1 MKHTIL
7 SGSSRKNSISL
18 RVSKALERVL
28 MEQGENEVE
37 VVSFED
43 YDIPF
48 FNHDFDPD
56 NLTPFQLRLTNAMRS
71 GHTIIF
77 VTPEYN
83 WFPSAEMVHLVHRL
97 GDTPFRDLWQEKV
110 LSFVGVSNGRG
121 GRMPTVQMGYVVDK
135 LISVFG
141 FESLTNPKS
150 FEVEFAHLVLD
161 EKGRSTGNADF
172 DRGLKAFVD
181 YHIRLSQRWKSAH

>member
-18 RVSKALERVL
+18 RVSKGLARVL
-28 MEQGENEVE
+28 REQGEEDVE

-48 FNHDFDPD
+48 FNHEFDPER
-56 NLTPFQLRLTNAMRS
+56 LTAFQLRLTQAMRS
-71 GHTIIF
+71 ADTILF

-97 GDTPFRDLWQEKV
+97 GDTPFRDLWDEKV

-121 GRMPTVQMGYVVDK
+121 GRMPTVQMGYVIDK

-150 FEVEFAHLVLD
+150 FEVQFAHLVLD
-161 EKGRSTGNADF
+161 EKGHSTGNVDF
-172 DRGLKAFVD
+172 DRGLKAFAD
-181 YHIRLSQRWKSAH
+181 YHIRLSQRWRSEH